1 VTQPQPHHPA
11 GASVPGG
18 AGAADHNPLHR
29 PAGLEL
35 DALGTGDE
43 VAREEQERHQHL
55 PRVFR
60 LLDTVLKTVMVVLL
74 VVLLGAVGANVFG
87 RFVLNRSL
95 PATDELARF
104 LFIWVIFLGA
114 ALAHLH
120 NEHIAVT
127 LFVERLPK
135 PLQRAVVVLQE
146 LIILVVV
153 LFLLIGA
160 QQVLVLSPGSSPLL
174 DVPLRLISFSV
185 PFSAA
190 IMGLISLYR
199 IGVALR
205 RPVEVSGSPVGSRG

>member
-1 VTQPQPHHPA
+1 MNQSAPRPPVGDT
-11 GASVPGG
+11 PGG
-18 AGAADHNPLHR
+18 AGARDINPAHR
-29 PAGLEL
+29 PSGLEL

-43 VAREEQERHQHL
+43 VRREEQAAHDRL

-60 LLDTVLKTVMVVLL
+60 LLDTVLKVVMVALL

-104 LFIWVIFLGA
+104 LFIWVIFIGA

-127 LFVERLPK
+127 LFVEKLP
-135 PLQRAVVVLQE
+135 PSLQRIVVVVQE
-146 LIILVVV
+146 VIIVVV
-153 LFLLIGA
+153 MVFLLIGA
-160 QQVLVLSPGSSPLL
+160 QRVLSLSPGTSALL
-174 DVPLRLISFSV
+174 NVPLRLISFSV

-190 IMGLISLYR
+190 LIGVISLYR

-205 RPVEVSGSPVGSRG
+205 GPVQIVGLTTEART

>member
-1 VTQPQPHHPA
+1 MTQPDPHDPA
-11 GASVPGG
+11 GGSTPGG
-18 AGAADHNPLHR
+18 AGAPDHSSLHR
-29 PAGLEL
+29 PQGLEL

-43 VAREEQERHQHL
+43 VAREEQERHDQL

-60 LLDTVLKTVMVVLL
+60 LLDTVLKIVMVVLL
-74 VVLLGAVGANVFG
+74 VVLLVAVGANVFG
-87 RFVLNRSL
+87 RFVLNQSL
-95 PATDELARF
+95 PATAEMARF
-104 LFIWVIFLGA
+104 LFIWVIFIGA

-127 LFVERLPK
+127 LFVERLPR

-146 LIILVVV
+146 VVILVVV

-174 DVPLRLISFSV
+174 NVPLRLISFSV

-190 IMGLISLYR
+190 LMGLISLYR

-205 RPVEVSGSPVGSRG
+205 RPVDIAGPTARTKE